1 MERRQSSLVI
11 VLKIASRFGPRE
23 EAALDA
29 GELAGKVV
37 LHGSAMPRTSGS
49 PAPLATGFCPQVI
62 RSDRTPEFE
71 SGTQEIRKNSSPCFP
86 AIILGPFLI
95 S

>member
-37 LHGSAMPRTSGS
+37 LHGSAMPGTSGS

-71 SGTQEIRKNSSPCFP
+71 SGTQEIRKTHPPISPLLF
-86 AIILGPFLI
+86 
-95 S
+95 SVRS